1 MLSLK
6 KGKIKK
12 CPKEKQKQ
20 PKKANNNKGK
30 KKLSCMIKPI
40 PFLET
45 NSLIKLLNGQYLVI
59 QYAWMQIKLKKEN
72 LDMIKR
78 LCMYLKENG
87 KSLVLP

>member
-12 CPKEKQKQ
+12 CPKENQRQ
-20 PKKANNNKGK
+20 PKKTNNNKAK

-59 QYAWMQIKLKKEN
+59 QHVWMQIKLKKEN